1 MQKPTMTPLEF
12 AAKWGRSQAKES
24 AGAKEH
30 FIDLCRMLGVET
42 PNEADPDGEWYAFEK
57 GAKRVL
63 NRSNQARRRSMR
75 RIMPRWMKASDDSSL
90 RS

>member
-1 MQKPTMTPLEF
+1 LTAEAALDGKQTPIDIADTFYGTHFGDLQGW
-12 AAKWGRSQAKES
+12 AQGCYTPRSTVHP
-24 AGAKEH
+24 G
-30 FIDLCRMLGVET
+30 T
-42 PNEADPDGEWYAFEK
+42 PARTPE
-57 GAKRVL
+57 RVL